1 MATTKYDGEGPIKM
15 SRKRYLKLRR
25 DSRTRI
31 NQKPYMMVLNPK
43 TQGTELVPVQ
53 FEEEENNGN
62 R

>member
-1 MATTKYDGEGPIKM
+1 MKM

-53 FEEEENNGN
+53 FEEEEK
-62 R
+62 